1 MTVQIRP
8 ETSNDFESI
17 RHINTLAFGS
27 AMEGK
32 LVDALRD
39 CGHLTVSLIAELQGE
54 IIGHILFSP
63 VTIEMTDDSME
74 VLSLAPMAVLPDFQR
89 TGVGTALVEAG
100 IKACRETK
108 YKSVVVLGHPKFYRR
123 FGFSP
128 VLTQSLKSPFG
139 EGEAWMALEL
149 VPGALDG
156 VVGTVVYPP
165 PFRVF
170 E

>member
-1 MTVQIRP
+1 MIVQIRP
-8 ETSNDFESI
+8 ETSDDHDSI
-17 RHINTLAFGS
+17 RRVNHLAFGGETE
-27 AMEGK
+27 AK

-39 CGHLTVSLIAELQGE
+39 GGHVSVSLVAVLQGE
-54 IIGHILFSP
+54 IMGHFLFSP
-63 VTIEMTDDSME
+63 VTIEMTDGRIE
-74 VLSLAPMAVLPDFQR
+74 VLSLAPMAVLPEYQR

-100 IKACRETK
+100 IKACRETP
-108 YKSVVVLGHPKFYRR
+108 YKSVVVLGHPEFYRR

-128 VLTQSLKSPFG
+128 ELTKTLKSPFG

-156 VVGTVVYPP
+156 IAGTVVYPP
-165 PFRVF
+165 PFRLF